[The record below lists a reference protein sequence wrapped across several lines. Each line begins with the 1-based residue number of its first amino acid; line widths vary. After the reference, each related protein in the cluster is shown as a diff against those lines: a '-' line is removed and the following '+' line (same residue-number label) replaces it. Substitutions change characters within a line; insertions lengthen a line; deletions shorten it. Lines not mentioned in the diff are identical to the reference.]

1 MKKVIAMM
9 LAVAVMFGAG
19 GFVAVDHA
27 DAKGYKSGKSSFQ
40 PSKSSTPQTPA
51 YSNQSQFKN
60 STNTSTPTKNTA
72 PAATPSKGGFMKG
85 LIAGGLAGLL
95 LGGLIGNMGTLGSI
109 LGLLVNVLAIVLII
123 GIVRKLYTAYK
134 ERKREKEA
142 NAWRP

>member
-1 MKKVIAMM
+1 MKKVIAML

-19 GFVAVDHA
+19 SFVSIDHA
-27 DAKGYKSGKSSFQ
+27 YAKGYKSGKSSFQ

-72 PAATPSKGGFMKG
+72 PAKSSKGGFMKG

-95 LGGLIGNMGTLGSI
+95 LGGLLGNMGALGSI
-109 LGLLVNVLAIVLII
+109 IGLLVNVLAIVLVI
-123 GIVRKLYTAYK
+123 GIVRKLYTTYK

-142 NAWRP
+142 NVWRQ